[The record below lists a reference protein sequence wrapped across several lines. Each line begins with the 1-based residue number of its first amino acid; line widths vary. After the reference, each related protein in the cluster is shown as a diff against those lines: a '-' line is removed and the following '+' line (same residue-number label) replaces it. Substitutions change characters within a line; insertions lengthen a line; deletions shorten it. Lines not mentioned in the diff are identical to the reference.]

1 MVFPSCRGGRSV
13 GARRGM
19 ASPELTLRTYAH
31 LMPSDGGEMGFL
43 EAEPSGL
50 REAK

>member
-1 MVFPSCRGGRSV
+1 
-13 GARRGM
+13 M